1 MSPRVL
7 ATYITG
13 FVLPAPPMTRPM
25 HRHPHLE
32 IVVNLRGSGVSSTA
46 DGQELRFGPGDV
58 CIHPAFQRHDRRFV
72 SQGSSLII
80 RLLVADPV
88 PTVLRRAHLARAPLA
103 SWVQGEL
110 QALAGPQGQLEGLAR
125 QALDHRSSAVLCALL
140 ATAEPTAA
148 ADPDQ
153 ALAERAARLIA
164 ERFARIGRLED
175 LARELGVGYDRLRRA
190 FRRHHGH
197 SLVAWLTTVRIRRAQ
212 ELLANSP
219 LGHQE
224 IAEQCGYGSARYLNR
239 VFRRQVGRTPGAWR
253 R

>member
-1 MSPRVL
+1 MSAPVL
-7 ATYITG
+7 ATHITG
-13 FVLPAPPMTRPM
+13 FALPSPPMTRQM

-46 DGQELRFGPGDV
+46 DGQELHFAPGDV
-58 CIHPAFQRHDRRFV
+58 CIHPAFQRHDRHFG
-72 SQGSSLII
+72 SPGSSLII
-80 RLLVADPV
+80 RLLVADPA
-88 PTVLRRAHLARAPLA
+88 PPILRHAHLVRAPLA
-103 SWVQGEL
+103 TWVQGEL
-110 QALAGPQGQLEGLAR
+110 QALAAPQGPMEGLAR
-125 QALDHRSSAVLCALL
+125 QALDHRCSAVLCALL
-140 ATAEPTAA
+140 ATAEPAA
-148 ADPDQ
+148 AVDPDQ

-164 ERFARIGRLED
+164 ERFATIGRLQD

-197 SLVAWLTTVRIRRAQ
+197 SLVAWLTAVRIRRAQ

-224 IAEQCGYGSARYLNR
+224 IAAQCGYGSARYLNR
-239 VFRRQVGRTPGAWR
+239 VFRKVVGRPPGGWR